1 MKAFYSALLVLALTA
16 PAVAAAADYTVK
28 PATSTL
34 GFAGT
39 FQGAGFSGTFGKWTA
54 AISYDAAHLNTSKFD
69 VTVDL
74 ASAKT
79 GDKDR
84 DTALPGADFFNV
96 AKFPQAHFV
105 TTGFRQSGAQ
115 VLADGNLTL
124 HGVTKPV
131 TLNVSFKPQGAG
143 AVLDVAGSLKRL
155 DFGVGGGDYAD
166 TSVIAADVKITAHLQ
181 LVAK

>member
-1 MKAFYSALLVLALTA
+1 MKPLFSALLALSLITPALAT
-16 PAVAAAADYTVK
+16 AADYAVQ
-28 PATSTL
+28 PAASTL

-39 FQGAGFSGTFGKWTA
+39 FQGAGFNGTFGKWTA
-54 AISYDAAHLNTSKFD
+54 AISYDTAHLAASKFD
-69 VTVDL
+69 VNVDL

-84 DTALPGADFFNV
+84 DTALPGADFFNI
-96 AKFPQAHFV
+96 AKFPKAHFV
-105 TTGFRQSGAQ
+105 TTNFRQVGAQ
-115 VLADGNLTL
+115 VVADGNLTL

-131 TLNVSFKPQGAG
+131 TLNVSFKPQGKS
-143 AVLDVAGSLKRL
+143 AVLDVTGTIKRL

-181 LVAK
+181 LAAK